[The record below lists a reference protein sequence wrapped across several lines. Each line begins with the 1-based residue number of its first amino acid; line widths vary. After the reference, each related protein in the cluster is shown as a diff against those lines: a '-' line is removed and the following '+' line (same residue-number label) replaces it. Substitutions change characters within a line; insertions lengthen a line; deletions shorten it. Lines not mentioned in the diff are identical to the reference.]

1 MTRPCEPGASLG
13 EVCGATATRCLEWVP
28 DSARH
33 SLRAEWPHADA
44 ETLYVCDDCAATLL
58 ELDGSWTREVPS
70 ISTYDTDGRPWA
82 RANAPAWNLNY
93 WPGGSTILVVRV
105 DDGRSSVQLQTKH
118 PAELM
123 RRLGL
128 TTPSEAEIED
138 AIRRCK
144 AALADRQRRKRS
156 IEGIK

>member
-13 EVCGATATRCLEWVP
+13 EVCGAAATRCLEWVP

-123 RRLGL
+123 CRLGL
-128 TTPSEAEIED
+128 TSPSEAEIED

-144 AALADRQRRKRS
+144 AALAESSAAKKED
-156 IEGIK
+156 

>member
-1 MTRPCEPGASLG
+1 VTRPCEPGASLG
-13 EVCGATATRCLEWVP
+13 EACGAPATRCLEWVP

-44 ETLYVCDDCAATLL
+44 ETHDVCDDCAATLL
-58 ELDGSWTREVPS
+58 ELDGSWTREVPFV
-70 ISTYDTDGRPWA
+70 STHDADGRPWA

-93 WPGGSTILVVRV
+93 WPGCSTILVVFL
-105 DDGRSSVQLQTKH
+105 DQGRSNVQLQTEH

-123 RRLGL
+123 RRLGM

-138 AIRRCK
+138 ATRRCK
-144 AALADRQRRKRS
+144 AALAESSAAKKED
-156 IEGIK
+156 